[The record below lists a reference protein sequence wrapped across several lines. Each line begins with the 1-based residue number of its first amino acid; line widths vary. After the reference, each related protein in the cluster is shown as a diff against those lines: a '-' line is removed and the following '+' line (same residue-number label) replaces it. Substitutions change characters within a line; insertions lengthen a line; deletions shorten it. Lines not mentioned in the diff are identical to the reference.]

1 MIKKCQNYIIFY
13 TQDIRSM
20 YIITSG
26 SNRLYTYIEIQGH
39 FCWQLIE
46 VSNLYHSLYLK
57 RHYRKLLVKVPLN
70 IDHLHRQ
77 FSTKI
82 IQVHLIHILNFFS
95 FLSVFYTNVHLILFG
110 YHMGN
115 EMHEPHYI
123 GKKKSIIAKPREET
137 YFIFFYIYIFS
148 HPNPRN

>member
-39 FCWQLIE
+39 FYWQLIE

-123 GKKKSIIAKPREET
+123 GKKKINNCKTQRGNLF
-137 YFIFFYIYIFS
+137 YLLLYIYFFS
-148 HPNPRN
+148 SQPS